1 MDSLEYIDINEIRSN
16 LKDKYKL
23 DLLVDSDAKIE
34 EVFAN
39 GIVYKNKEIKVVYQ
53 DYHNH
58 LAGKECRWY
67 YFTCPECKARCR
79 KLYVTG
85 SVEKVACRKC
95 SKIKSKLKVN
105 TPADRVI
112 KIQMYLN
119 ELFQGHLTA
128 KRRRQ
133 LIKNITLHYQQLD
146 SKYKMIYN
154 TVAFKE
160 LQNWCLNAAMD
171 KNKSDDYKAAVKDM
185 TKILRDIRKVLVFSG
200 LSISK
205 NDKLEI

>member
-1 MDSLEYIDINEIRSN
+1 MNFLEYIDINELRKD
-16 LKDKYKL
+16 LKDKYKFYTQTST
-23 DLLVDSDAKIE
+23 DDKIRSE
-34 EVFAN
+34 LTK
-39 GIVYKNKEIKVVYQ
+39 GIFFKNTTVKVTVQ

-58 LAGKECRWY
+58 LAGRTCQWF

-85 SVEKVACRKC
+85 NNKVACRKC
-95 SKIKSKLKVN
+95 SKIKAAFKTN
-105 TPADRVI
+105 TQADRVI

-119 ELFQGHLTA
+119 ELFNKHITA
-128 KRRRQ
+128 KKRKQ
-133 LIKNITLHYQQLD
+133 LIKNITKHYQHLD

-160 LQNWCLNAAMD
+160 LQKWCLETSND
-171 KNKSDDYKAAVKDM
+171 KSKSDEYKKAVKDM
-185 TKILRDIRKVLVFSG
+185 LKILRDIRKVLVFSG

-205 NDKLEI
+205 NEKLKI